1 MAQCLFPVLYMISL
15 VILQFIS
22 HERSAVYISAVYIVL
37 ICIYRPLHRLSAR
50 QSYVFII
57 LLRFR
62 YYIETSM
69 NYLTL
74 TIYFRADEEL
84 ALL

>member
-1 MAQCLFPVLYMISL
+1 MSVSSTPYDIARNFTIYLARTFGSTYFGSIYCFDLYTSISTSLIRRVNLMYLF
-15 VILQFIS
+15 
-22 HERSAVYISAVYIVL
+22 
-37 ICIYRPLHRLSAR
+37 
-50 QSYVFII
+50 I

-74 TIYFRADEEL
+74 TIYFRAGEERAPL
-84 ALL
+84 